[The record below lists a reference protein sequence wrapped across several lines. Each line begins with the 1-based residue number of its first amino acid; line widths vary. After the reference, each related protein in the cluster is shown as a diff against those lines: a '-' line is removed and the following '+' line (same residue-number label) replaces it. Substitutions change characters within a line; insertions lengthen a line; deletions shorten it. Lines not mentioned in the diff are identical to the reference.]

1 MAIINR
7 REARAKR
14 QRRIRSKLSGTPQ
27 RPRLNVF
34 RSNQHI
40 YAQVIDDERKHTLA
54 TASTLDASLRPQLS
68 DNTKVEEAKLVGR
81 LIAERAQAAGI
92 KKVVFDRG
100 GYLYHG
106 RIKALADA
114 AREAGLD
121 F

>member
-1 MAIINR
+1 MATINR
-7 REARAKR
+7 RAARAKR
-14 QRRIRSKLSGTPQ
+14 QKRIRGKVNGTPQ

-40 YAQVIDDERKHTLA
+40 YAQVIDDTRMHTLVA
-54 TASTLDASLRPQLS
+54 ASTVDASLRPLMAEN
-68 DNTKVEEAKLVGR
+68 DKVAEAKLVGR

-92 KKVVFDRG
+92 KQVVFDRG

>member
-1 MAIINR
+1 MATINR
-7 REARAKR
+7 RAAREKR
-14 QRRIRSKLSGTPQ
+14 RRRIRSKINGSAQ

-40 YAQVIDDERKHTLA
+40 YAQVIDDVRKHTLVA
-54 TASTLDASLRPQLS
+54 ASTMDADLRPQLS

-92 KKVVFDRG
+92 KQVVFDRG